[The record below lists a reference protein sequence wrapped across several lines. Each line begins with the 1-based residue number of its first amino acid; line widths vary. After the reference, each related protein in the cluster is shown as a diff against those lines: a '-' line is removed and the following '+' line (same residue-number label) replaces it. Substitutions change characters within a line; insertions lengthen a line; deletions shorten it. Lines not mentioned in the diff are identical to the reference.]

1 MSLLPVSQFIGTLTI
16 IEIYVEYNSPKL
28 FSCRNE
34 VGQTF
39 LALWVDEEDDYDLWL
54 YIAISIKKLNSIRQ
68 GHTDLHQAFL
78 YPENKH
84 IYEIKIPFS
93 DKQDVKFQ
101 KIKSDLIDID
111 CLPLEETFIK
121 IDSNDLETSY
131 STEIADMALE
141 KSREIVYLSFKP
153 SSNYPNEL
161 PSLKIGNILVNFQ
174 RFVSSIGK
182 PNLTVRKKDALNT
195 EEVNQRTE
203 FNVFVAESGSFKL
216 GLAASYTQEQEE
228 QNIFDT
234 SLAGNAV
241 SDLIEII
248 KIKNNFKELK
258 KKITSFTPKTLVR
271 YKCFLENLIKSDSEL
286 KIDWASPNL
295 NRGGGVII
303 TLSEAKNIL
312 DVIKQIEAEKQI
324 EHKVIGKLFKIDL
337 HNWKFGIEDRYNEQI
352 YKGDILETAQ
362 EEASIANMDQ
372 IYRATIIETT
382 IISPI
387 DSSKKSHYELVDLE
401 LYTTDEQLS
410 LFKL

>member
-16 IEIYVEYNSPKL
+16 IEIYVEYNGPKL

-174 RFVSSIGK
+174 RFV
-182 PNLTVRKKDALNT
+182 
-195 EEVNQRTE
+195 
-203 FNVFVAESGSFKL
+203 
-216 GLAASYTQEQEE
+216 
-228 QNIFDT
+228 
-234 SLAGNAV
+234 
-241 SDLIEII
+241 
-248 KIKNNFKELK
+248 
-258 KKITSFTPKTLVR
+258 
-271 YKCFLENLIKSDSEL
+271 
-286 KIDWASPNL
+286 
-295 NRGGGVII
+295 
-303 TLSEAKNIL
+303 
-312 DVIKQIEAEKQI
+312 
-324 EHKVIGKLFKIDL
+324 
-337 HNWKFGIEDRYNEQI
+337 
-352 YKGDILETAQ
+352 
-362 EEASIANMDQ
+362 
-372 IYRATIIETT
+372 
-382 IISPI
+382 
-387 DSSKKSHYELVDLE
+387 
-401 LYTTDEQLS
+401 
-410 LFKL
+410 

>member
-16 IEIYVEYNSPKL
+16 IEIYVEYNGPKL

-141 KSREIVYLSFKP
+141 KSREIVS
-153 SSNYPNEL
+153 
-161 PSLKIGNILVNFQ
+161 
-174 RFVSSIGK
+174 
-182 PNLTVRKKDALNT
+182 
-195 EEVNQRTE
+195 E
-203 FNVFVAESGSFKL
+203 FS
-216 GLAASYTQEQEE
+216 
-228 QNIFDT
+228 
-234 SLAGNAV
+234 
-241 SDLIEII
+241 
-248 KIKNNFKELK
+248 
-258 KKITSFTPKTLVR
+258 
-271 YKCFLENLIKSDSEL
+271 
-286 KIDWASPNL
+286 
-295 NRGGGVII
+295 
-303 TLSEAKNIL
+303 
-312 DVIKQIEAEKQI
+312 
-324 EHKVIGKLFKIDL
+324 
-337 HNWKFGIEDRYNEQI
+337 
-352 YKGDILETAQ
+352 
-362 EEASIANMDQ
+362 
-372 IYRATIIETT
+372 
-382 IISPI
+382 
-387 DSSKKSHYELVDLE
+387 
-401 LYTTDEQLS
+401 
-410 LFKL
+410 